1 MVGKR
6 QHVGGADLETVFDL
20 RLGVLDGIAG
30 NVQPCHFE
38 SWQDLG
44 EIVEEKA
51 FAAAYVQHFV
61 PGLQSI
67 MIDHRLCDLA
77 PAAIVMHAA
86 ITNPAVAVPIII
98 APFLRSRRCLRL
110 RITGD
115 TAEVIPFRR
124 LMNKGNEIDYCHSAL
139 SRAEMFSAVSPKILR
154 AESCSH
160 VSCRNSSLVPN
171 RTSRPRGPD

>member
-20 RLGVLDGIAG
+20 RLRVPDRIAG
-30 NVQPCHFE
+30 NVQPAHFE
-38 SWQDLG
+38 TGQDLG

-51 FAAAYVQHFV
+51 FAAAYVKHLV
-61 PGLQSI
+61 SGLQSI

-77 PAAIVMHAA
+77 PAAVVMHTA
-86 ITNPAVAVPIII
+86 ITNPAVAVPIIVT
-98 APFLRSRRCLRL
+98 PFLRSRRGFRL
-110 RITGD
+110 GITSHA
-115 TAEVIPFRR
+115 TEVIPFRR

-139 SRAEMFSAVSPKILR
+139 SRAEMFAAVSPKILR

-160 VSCRNSSLVPN
+160 VSCKNSSLVPK
-171 RTSRPRGPD
+171 RTSRPRGAD